1 MTGTRSKLIGWLV
14 AMGLMSIGLIFYSGC
29 SHKNNT
35 GEAGVVTAKEV
46 YTCPMDPQIVSD
58 HPGKCPICG
67 MDLVVMEPSSNAAPN
82 QSAQPESKTVA
93 SDETVKYQ
101 CPMHPAIIRDQ
112 PGDCPIC
119 GMKLVRMKNTSDT
132 QTTPKSSDSRKI
144 AYYRSPMD
152 PKQTSP
158 TPLKD
163 EMGMDYIP
171 VYDNETSGGKSN
183 VPDRAEVTIDP
194 SRQQLIGLR
203 TARVIRS
210 DIRSNW
216 RTVGRVQVNPAMV
229 SKVNV
234 KVAGYVEKV
243 FADFVGKPVRRGES
257 LFTYYSPDLLVAQ
270 REYLLALKTSDANSL
285 NALNDSLLVSA
296 ARQKLMFWDVSE
308 ANIDRLGKRGE
319 ITRAMAIV
327 SPVTGVITAK
337 NVVEGSSLM
346 PGDAAYEITNLNSVW
361 VLADAYQSDAERVK
375 VGMSATITLPTS
387 PNRIF
392 TGTVAFLDPVLDPIN
407 RTFKVRIDV
416 DNSRGELKPE
426 MYTEVE
432 LQSSGHEALTIPAD
446 AIIPSGRANM
456 VFVALGEGK
465 FQPRAVTLGEKLEGS
480 VEVIEG
486 LIEGEKVV
494 TRANFLIDSESSLRA
509 ALAAVGGN

>member
-1 MTGTRSKLIGWLV
+1 
-14 AMGLMSIGLIFYSGC
+14 
-29 SHKNNT
+29 
-35 GEAGVVTAKEV
+35 
-46 YTCPMDPQIVSD
+46 
-58 HPGKCPICG
+58 
-67 MDLVVMEPSSNAAPN
+67 
-82 QSAQPESKTVA
+82 
-93 SDETVKYQ
+93 
-101 CPMHPAIIRDQ
+101 
-112 PGDCPIC
+112 
-119 GMKLVRMKNTSDT
+119 
-132 QTTPKSSDSRKI
+132 
-144 AYYRSPMD
+144 
-152 PKQTSP
+152 
-158 TPLKD
+158 
-163 EMGMDYIP
+163 
-171 VYDNETSGGKSN
+171 
-183 VPDRAEVTIDP
+183 
-194 SRQQLIGLR
+194 
-203 TARVIRS
+203 
-210 DIRSNW
+210 
-216 RTVGRVQVNPAMV
+216 
-229 SKVNV
+229 
-234 KVAGYVEKV
+234 
-243 FADFVGKPVRRGES
+243 
-257 LFTYYSPDLLVAQ
+257 
-270 REYLLALKTSDANSL
+270 
-285 NALNDSLLVSA
+285 
-296 ARQKLMFWDVSE
+296 
-308 ANIDRLGKRGE
+308 
-319 ITRAMAIV
+319 
-327 SPVTGVITAK
+327 
-337 NVVEGSSLM
+337 
-346 PGDAAYEITNLNSVW
+346 